1 MTWQNFFLVCFL
13 VGFIFS
19 VVSFFAGTLHLP
31 HWMHFGGHDGPTHIH
46 HHLDLPHVHHV
57 GVPAAD
63 GGHFIAA
70 HNGSD
75 ISPFNFMSIMVFL
88 AWFGGTG
95 YMLTHFYGTWYV
107 MALVIATGVG
117 LLGGCIVFWFLAK
130 VLLRHETVLDP
141 ADFEMVGVLAKVTG
155 TIREAGVGEIQY
167 SQAGARRAA
176 GARSEDGKAIARG
189 TEVVVTKYEKGIAYV
204 RTWDEMTK

>member
-19 VVSFFAGTLHLP
+19 VVSFFMGSLHLP
-31 HWMHFGGHDGPTHIH
+31 HWFHVGGHHGPIHIH
-46 HHLDLPHVHHV
+46 HHLDLPPAHHV
-57 GVPAAD
+57 GMAAAH
-63 GGHFIAA
+63 GGHVAAA

-75 ISPFNFMSIMVFL
+75 ISPFNFLSIMVFL

-95 YMLTHFYGTWYV
+95 YLLTHFYDTWYV
-107 MALVIATGVG
+107 LALAIATGVG
-117 LLGGCIVFWFLAK
+117 LLGGCLVFWFLAK
-130 VLLRHETVLDP
+130 VLLKHETVLDP

-155 TIREAGVGEIQY
+155 TIREAGVGEIQF
-167 SQAGARRAA
+167 SQAGVRRSA

-204 RTWDEMTK
+204 RTWEDMTK